1 MMFNSIGIEVTMFS
15 YPMQVDGTLTRIL
28 QAGMGGE
35 PVILVHGTGTR
46 ADRWVRNL
54 EPLAEAGFRIY
65 AIDLPGHG
73 FAEKSGSFDHSV
85 SGYASFLSSFIE
97 KLDAAKVTIVGTSLG
112 GHVAA
117 VYATLHPNKINGLVL
132 VGSMGLVPVGEEMRL
147 RIQAGATNQTRDFI
161 AQKLRRVMA
170 DPALV
175 TESFID
181 EEFRFNNSPG
191 AADALRKLGQYIAT
205 DLDKDV
211 VGEKLNQLPA
221 DIPIL
226 LIWGDQDKTVPLT
239 AGLAAHKLI
248 PRSRL
253 AVLKGAAHT
262 SYFEDPLSFNQ
273 VLIDFM
279 QGRLGKHHSERV
291 EYL

>member
-1 MMFNSIGIEVTMFS
+1 MFS

-28 QAGMGGE
+28 QAGVDGE
-35 PVILVHGTGTR
+35 PVILVHGTATR

-73 FAEKSGSFDHSV
+73 FAEKSGAFNHSI
-85 SGYASFLSSFIE
+85 SGYARFVSSFID

-117 VYATLHPNKINGLVL
+117 AYATLHPDKINGLVL
-132 VGSMGLVPVGEEMRL
+132 AGSMGLVPVGEEMRL
-147 RIQAGATNQTRDFI
+147 RIQAAANNQTRDFV
-161 AQKLRRVMA
+161 AQKLLRVMA

-175 TESFID
+175 TESFIE

-191 AADALRKLGQYIAT
+191 AAAALQKLGEYIAT
-205 DLDKDV
+205 DLDKDI
-211 VGEKLNQLPA
+211 VGERLNQLPP

-226 LIWGDQDKTVPLT
+226 LVWGDQDKTVPLN

-248 PRSRL
+248 PRSKL
-253 AVLKGAAHT
+253 VVLKGVAHA

-279 QGRLGKHHSERV
+279 RGRLGKHISERV

>member
-1 MMFNSIGIEVTMFS
+1 MFS

-28 QAGMGGE
+28 QAGLSGE
-35 PVILVHGTGTR
+35 AVILVHGTGTR

-54 EPLAEAGFRIY
+54 EPLAEAGFTSY
-65 AIDLPGHG
+65 ALDLPGHG
-73 FAEKSGSFDHSV
+73 FAEKSGSFNHSV
-85 SGYASFLSSFIE
+85 SGYANFVSTFIE

-112 GHVAA
+112 GQVAA
-117 VYATLHPNKINGLVL
+117 AYATSHPNKIKSLVL
-132 VGSMGLVPVGEEMRL
+132 VGSMGLLPLGEEMRL
-147 RIQAGATNQTRDFI
+147 RIQAGATNQTRDAI
-161 AQKLRRVMA
+161 AQKLRRVIA
-170 DPALV
+170 DPVLV
-175 TESFID
+175 TESFIE

-191 AADALRKLGQYIAT
+191 AADALQSLGQYIAT

-211 VGEKLNQLPA
+211 VGEKLNQLPP

-248 PRSRL
+248 PRSKL

-279 QGRLGKHHSERV
+279 CGRLGKHHSERV

>member
-1 MMFNSIGIEVTMFS
+1 MFS

-28 QAGMGGE
+28 QAGVSGE

-54 EPLAEAGFRIY
+54 EPLAEAGFKIY

-73 FAEKSGSFDHSV
+73 FAEKSASFDHSV
-85 SGYASFLSSFIE
+85 SGYANFLSSFI
-97 KLDAAKVTIVGTSLG
+97 KGLDATKVTIVGTSLG

-117 VYATLHPNKINGLVL
+117 AYATLHPDKIKGVVL
-132 VGSMGLVPVGEEMRL
+132 VGSMGLVPIGEEMRL

-161 AQKLRRVMA
+161 AHKLRRVMV

-175 TESFID
+175 TESFIE

-191 AADALRKLGQYIAT
+191 AADALKKLGQYIAT
-205 DLDKDV
+205 DLDRDV
-211 VGEKLNQLPA
+211 VGEKLNQLPP

-226 LIWGDQDKTVPLT
+226 LVWGDHDKTVPLT

-248 PRSRL
+248 PRSKL
-253 AVLKGAAHT
+253 AVLKGVAHS

-279 QGRLGKHHSERV
+279 HGRLGKYDSERV
-291 EYL
+291 EYQ